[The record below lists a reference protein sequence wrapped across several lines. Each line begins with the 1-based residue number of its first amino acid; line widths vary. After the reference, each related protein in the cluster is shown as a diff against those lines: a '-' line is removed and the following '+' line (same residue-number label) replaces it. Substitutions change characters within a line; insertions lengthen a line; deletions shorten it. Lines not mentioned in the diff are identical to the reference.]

1 MQFKPI
7 VYNANKK
14 LDELQIFDPSLLMFI
29 SYTKGEKVDQR
40 NGVDIIRYPMT
51 DGQFN
56 GQNVSMAFE

>member
-51 DGQFN
+51 DG
-56 GQNVSMAFE
+56 